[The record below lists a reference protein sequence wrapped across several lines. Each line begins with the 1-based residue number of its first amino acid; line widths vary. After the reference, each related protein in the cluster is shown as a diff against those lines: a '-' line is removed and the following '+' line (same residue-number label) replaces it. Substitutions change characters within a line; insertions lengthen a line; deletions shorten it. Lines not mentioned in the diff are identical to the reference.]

1 MGITNEE
8 AIQLAKQGF
17 TANEIRALGW
27 TENGTSNENQPPES
41 GSPDSIDT
49 GAGSPNNPPAPDTS
63 DDKKSEIDAT
73 IKSLSETVASLTET
87 VKQMQISN
95 QKTAKKSK
103 NDGPKSADEVIKGFI
118 ENM

>member
-1 MGITNEE
+1 MTNEE

-17 TANEIRALGW
+17 TASEIRALGW
-27 TENGTSNENQPPES
+27 TEIGPSDENNPAAGGT
-41 GSPDSIDT
+41 PDSIDT
-49 GAGSPNNPPAPDTS
+49 GAGTPQNPPAPDSS
-63 DDKKSEIDAT
+63 DDNKSEIETT

-95 QKTAKKSK
+95 QRTAKKSK

>member
-1 MGITNEE
+1 MTNEE

-17 TANEIRALGW
+17 TASEIRALGW
-27 TENGTSNENQPPES
+27 TESGQSNDNPPAASGTPN
-41 GSPDSIDT
+41 SIDT

-63 DDKKSEIDAT
+63 DDNKPEIDET

-103 NDGPKSADEVIKGFI
+103 SDGPKSADEVIKGFI

>member
-1 MGITNEE
+1 MTNEE
-8 AIQLAKQGF
+8 VLQLAKQGF
-17 TANEIRALGW
+17 TADEIRALGF
-27 TENGTSNENQPPES
+27 TVDTKDNSA
-41 GSPDSIDT
+41 GSPAPKETQTIDQ

-63 DDKKSEIDAT
+63 ENGQTSEIENT
-73 IKSLSETVASLTET
+73 IKSLSDTVASLTET